1 LKGVDEM
8 KNATLRAELARHG
21 IKRKDLAQL
30 LRLSESA
37 LQGKLQGRRSFWLA
51 EAYAIQQAIKSRGGD
66 IALNELFKESIEEE
80 IQRLAM

>member
-1 LKGVDEM
+1 M
-8 KNATLRAELARHG
+8 KNATLRAELARFG
-21 IKRKDLAQL
+21 IRRKDLAQL

-37 LQGKLQGRRSFWLA
+37 LQGKLQGRRSFYLT

-80 IQRLAM
+80 IQKLAM